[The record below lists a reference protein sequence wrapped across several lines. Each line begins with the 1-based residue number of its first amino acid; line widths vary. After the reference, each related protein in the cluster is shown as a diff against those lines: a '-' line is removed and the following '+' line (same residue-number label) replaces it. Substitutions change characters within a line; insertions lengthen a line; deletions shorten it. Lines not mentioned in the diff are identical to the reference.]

1 MKRFKV
7 GPVILKVVLVL
18 VILALLSAG
27 CRSQPADV
35 KVERVGPRA
44 IDETVMVA
52 GALDASSAA
61 QVIPDV
67 YGTVASVMVADGQ
80 EVVAGQ
86 PLVQLETDNLEQA
99 LLSARASL
107 ESVQSIAGMFNSL
120 ASSAAGIG
128 SSVNSALSTVD
139 AGVEYLIDFQREII
153 PFLPEEVRLAA
164 LQTVENAYAQYQS
177 RAASRPSVSTG
188 GGGGVSTG
196 AQQAAASKSIEIAQQ
211 NLADATICAPTGG
224 TLVEVTG
231 GGLSMDSMMTTL
243 MSSFSSMIPSGL
255 DLSSLTGLSSGFSGM
270 GLPSG
275 GPLAPGSI
283 VVPGSPVYSIVNLKD
298 MTMVAKIDET
308 DIARMKTG
316 LAAVVRLEAYPEEE
330 FRGEV
335 VHVANTAT
343 TNEAG
348 ATAFDVTIEL
358 DPVEFDL
365 KMGMTGVGDIVVA
378 SKKDALVVPVAALV
392 EKDSKKYVFKVEDG
406 KASLAEVSTGLTTEE
421 TVEIIKG
428 VKTGD
433 KVVVK
438 GVEKIKDGQGVKE

>member
-1 MKRFKV
+1 VKRFKV

-196 AQQAAASKSIEIAQQ
+196 AQR
-211 NLADATICAPTGG
+211 PP
-224 TLVEVTG
+224 
-231 GGLSMDSMMTTL
+231 
-243 MSSFSSMIPSGL
+243 PS
-255 DLSSLTGLSSGFSGM
+255 
-270 GLPSG
+270 P
-275 GPLAPGSI
+275 
-283 VVPGSPVYSIVNLKD
+283 
-298 MTMVAKIDET
+298 
-308 DIARMKTG
+308 
-316 LAAVVRLEAYPEEE
+316 
-330 FRGEV
+330 
-335 VHVANTAT
+335 
-343 TNEAG
+343 
-348 ATAFDVTIEL
+348 
-358 DPVEFDL
+358 
-365 KMGMTGVGDIVVA
+365 
-378 SKKDALVVPVAALV
+378 
-392 EKDSKKYVFKVEDG
+392 
-406 KASLAEVSTGLTTEE
+406 
-421 TVEIIKG
+421 
-428 VKTGD
+428 
-433 KVVVK
+433 
-438 GVEKIKDGQGVKE
+438 